1 MQTNF
6 VSTFIVF
13 SILGALDAGYLFFKH
28 RSARPLICPVNHD
41 CAVVTESRWSK
52 TFGVRNDALGVFY
65 YLGMLALVLGA
76 IFMPSLG
83 KGILWIIKVGSVIG
97 LLFSLFLT
105 YVQIVKIR
113 DYCFYCVISAI
124 LTLLLFINSF
134 ALAF

>member
-28 RSARPLICPVNHD
+28 RSSRPLICPVNHD

-113 DYCFYCVISAI
+113 DY
-124 LTLLLFINSF
+124 
-134 ALAF
+134 